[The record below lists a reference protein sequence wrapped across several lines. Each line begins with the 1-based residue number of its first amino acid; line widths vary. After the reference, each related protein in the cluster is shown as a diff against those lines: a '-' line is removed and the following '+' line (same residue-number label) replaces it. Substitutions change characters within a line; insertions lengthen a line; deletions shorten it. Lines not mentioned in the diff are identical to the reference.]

1 MTLPYMEART
11 YGLGQLISERRLF
24 SVPDHQR
31 DFAWTPDVVSAFLDD
46 VIGAMQDDAPDYFA
60 GLVVLVG
67 PQAGGAWEILD
78 GQQRLATATMI
89 YAALRSALD
98 HVGLDKDAAHIQAQF
113 IGVTELGEAEA
124 RPRLNLNVNNRP
136 AFVELVVAGAE
147 ADVLDARRR
156 ETPRFS
162 SSRRV
167 VEAMLTCHERV
178 GRLVR
183 EDAADAKE
191 RARDLYRLAN
201 YLRDNVR
208 VVCVDVPSTANAYVI
223 FESLNDR
230 GLDLSALDLVKNHI
244 FGAAGDR
251 LPDVQA
257 SWARMVAY
265 LGDRRAE
272 DFLKV
277 FWTSQYGPLP
287 RGRLLDQWR
296 LTSESPA
303 DVAQLV
309 RDMAE
314 AAEQYA
320 ALDMPEHEIWSDYSD
335 ACRASIKTLALL
347 GSRPMQPV
355 ILAAFEG
362 MSADGMEDI
371 LRFLVTLAVR
381 VMVVGG
387 RSSALETACARA
399 ARGIFSGDLAT
410 PQAVW
415 GALAAVA
422 PDDDEFREG
431 FGQVAES
438 KEAKARYLLYA
449 LERAAAGAEGDAR
462 PSQDTLWIDHILPRH
477 PTKAWQAALNADP
490 ELRGQYVHRL
500 GNLCLVER
508 KPDRA
513 RGGGF
518 DQKRA
523 ALYAPS
529 ALLLTRQVAER
540 HATWDRQAIESRQRA
555 LAELALRA
563 WPRP

>member
-31 DFAWTPDVVSAFLDD
+31 DYAWTPDVVSAFLDD
-46 VIGAMQDDAPDYFA
+46 VIGAMQDDAADYFA

-89 YAALRSALD
+89 YAALRNALRQ
-98 HVGLDKDAAHIQAQF
+98 VGLDKDAEHVQAQF
-113 IGVTELGEAEA
+113 IGVTELGEADA
-124 RPRLNLNVNNRP
+124 RPRLNLNVANRP
-136 AFVELVVAGAE
+136 SFVELVVTPTEAG
-147 ADVLDARRR
+147 VLDEKRR

-162 SSRRV
+162 SNRRV
-167 VEAMLTCHERV
+167 AEAMLTCHERV
-178 GRLVR
+178 SRLVR
-183 EDAADAKE
+183 AEAADAKDG
-191 RARDLYRLAN
+191 AADLYRLAT

-223 FESLNDR
+223 FEALNDR

-257 SWARMVAY
+257 NWGKMVGS

-296 LTSESPA
+296 LKGESPD

-320 ALDMPEHEIWSDYSD
+320 ALDMPQHEIWSDYSD
-335 ACRASIKTLALL
+335 ACRESVGTLALL
-347 GSRPMQPV
+347 GARSMQPI

-362 MSADGMEDI
+362 VSAASMEDI
-371 LRFLVTLAVR
+371 LRGLVTLAVR
-381 VMVVGG
+381 VMVVVG
-387 RSSALETACARA
+387 RSTALDTACARA
-399 ARGIFSGDLAT
+399 ARGIFNGDLTT
-410 PQAVW
+410 PGAVW
-415 GALAAVA
+415 QALAAVA

-431 FGQVAES
+431 FSQYAES

-449 LERAAAGAEGDAR
+449 LERVAPAAAALPPQE
-462 PSQDTLWIDHILPRH
+462 TLWVDNILPRH
-477 PTKAWQAALNADP
+477 PGRAWQAALNADP
-490 ELRGQYVHRL
+490 DLRLHYVHRL
-500 GNLCLVER
+500 GNLCLLER
-508 KPDRA
+508 KPDRV
-513 RGGGF
+513 RGGSF
-518 DQKRA
+518 DQKKA
-523 ALYAPS
+523 ALYADS
-529 ALLLTRQVAER
+529 ALVLTREIAAT
-540 HATWDRQAIESRQRA
+540 HPTWDRQAIERRQRA
-555 LAELALRA
+555 LAALALHA